1 MNRDLKCIKHTDE
14 EWRKL
19 RRKMFRDCPINSIEE
34 FIEKYKDLHSDP
46 EEFYHQWASR
56 YFGMEDKRTRWL
68 IS

>member
-34 FIEKYKDLHSDP
+34 FVEKYKDLHSDP
-46 EEFYHQWASR
+46 EEFYLQP
-56 YFGMEDKRTRWL
+56 L
-68 IS
+68 L